1 MAGWAMFLDYLVI
14 PIVSVVYGALSMQ
27 KIMDDLAPGVS
38 EKFIAGLRLVKDPHK
53 AAFILWVILFI
64 VLMMFLNLRGIKWTA
79 HANQIMTAVMFLVI
93 GIFVV
98 QAIRYLWLK
107 QGWTGLVSTEPFYN
121 PRTFNLSAVATG
133 TSLAALTYIGFDGI
147 TTLAE
152 DVKEPKRTVPLAIV
166 LVCLVIG
173 LCAGLQ
179 IYLAQRVWPDYTTFK
194 DLDTAFFDVCKL
206 VGRDFLFYA
215 MTLTLAVAS
224 LGSALTGQVGAARIL
239 FGMGRDAALPKF
251 FSRLDQKNNP
261 VLNIWFIGILV
272 LAGSLLLDYE
282 QAATLINFG
291 AFLAFMGV
299 NLAVIREFC
308 LRPPAGHKR
317 NLLLDLIIPA
327 VGFLSCLAIW
337 INLPRQAKLV
347 GGIWCGVGLVYTAI
361 KTRGFRNPPTMID
374 LNV

>member
-1 MAGWAMFLDYLVI
+1 
-14 PIVSVVYGALSMQ
+14 
-27 KIMDDLAPGVS
+27 
-38 EKFIAGLRLVKDPHK
+38 
-53 AAFILWVILFI
+53 
-64 VLMMFLNLRGIKWTA
+64 GIKWTA